1 MAEFR
6 IKLMLMA
13 AAVVFVV
20 VPPLGTNAAPFL
32 WPKGYVLSN
41 TPALQQREAVEGTFR
56 IALDSHGQTIA
67 GGNFAL
73 GFLDHNNSGKFTL
86 SIVFSPFSSSPKGT
100 EIWSANRNRP
110 VGEKARLMRTGR
122 TGVLVLLD
130 SDGTQ
135 VWSSGSSVESM
146 ELSEN
151 GNWNLYNTTNVNA
164 QNLAAY
170 TVWFSWQHP
179 TNTLTIGQ
187 ILRSGQKLV
196 SSNASPSNSSE
207 GRFSLVAEK
216 GGLVLYN
223 DNLPYWV
230 WAFPGLSYEYIKN
243 PCINSG
249 TLIAQVV
256 YASNLFALGNI
267 GSASTA
273 SSSGNKNTSSSCSPS
288 SLSDTLPFATLR
300 SGDESLRFVRL
311 DSDGNLRAYVALP
324 MRGII
329 GGDPLVWTVDYEL
342 FPSCFNCSLPSVCGP
357 YGVCSNG
364 QCSCP
369 APDVFKMNVPFQ
381 PDQGCSARRL
391 PLSLNCKGKEEM
403 VEVTGVDYYPTKY
416 YVDHTTSTSSSSSC
430 KALCLS
436 NCTCVAAFFSSD
448 SASASA
454 STGCFLAFNRLDSL
468 HVVTDP
474 NHRGLHTAFLKI
486 QKA

>member
-1 MAEFR
+1 MAKLL
-6 IKLMLMA
+6 ITLMLL

-32 WPKGYVLSN
+32 WPEGYVLSN

-56 IALDSHGQTIA
+56 VALDSQGKTIA
-67 GGNFAL
+67 GGNYAL

-100 EIWSANRNRP
+100 EFWSANRNRP
-110 VGEKARLMRTGR
+110 VGEKARLMRTAKAGI
-122 TGVLVLLD
+122 LVLLD

-135 VWSSGSSVESM
+135 VWSSGNSVESM
-146 ELSEN
+146 ELSDN
-151 GNWNLYNTTNVNA
+151 GNWNLYNTTNVKA
-164 QNLAAY
+164 QNLAAN
-170 TVWFSWQHP
+170 TVWFSWQYP

-196 SSNASPSNSSE
+196 SNVSPTDPSE
-207 GRFSLVAEK
+207 GHFSLVAEK

-256 YASNLFALGNI
+256 YAGNLFVLGNI
-267 GSASTA
+267 GSASTI
-273 SSSGNKNTSSSCSPS
+273 SSSGNKNTSCSPT
-288 SLSDTLPFATLR
+288 SLSDTLPFASSR
-300 SGDESLRFVRL
+300 SGDQSSLRFVRL

-369 APDVFKMNVPFQ
+369 APDVFQMKAQFQ
-381 PDQGCSARRL
+381 PDAGCSPRL
-391 PLSLNCKGKEEM
+391 PLSLNCKGKQEM
-403 VEVTGVDYYPTKY
+403 VEVKGVDYYPTKY
-416 YVDHTTSTSSSSSC
+416 SVDHETSTSSSSC
-430 KALCLS
+430 KTLCLS

-448 SASASA
+448 SASTS
-454 STGCFLAFNRLDSL
+454 CFLAFNRLDSL

-474 NHRGLHTAFLKI
+474 KRRALHSAFLKV